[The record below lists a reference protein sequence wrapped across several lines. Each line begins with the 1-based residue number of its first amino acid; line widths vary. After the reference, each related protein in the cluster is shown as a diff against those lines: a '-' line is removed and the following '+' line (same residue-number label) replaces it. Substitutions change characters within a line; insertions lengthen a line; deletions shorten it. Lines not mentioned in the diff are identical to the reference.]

1 MTEEYCQNQR
11 RDFFMR
17 YHVWLPKRIYSGR
30 YTLQL
35 TIEDTL
41 SQKIGQSSLEFT
53 IKE

>member
-1 MTEEYCQNQR
+1 
-11 RDFFMR
+11 MR
-17 YHVWLPKRIYSGR
+17 YHIWLPKRIYGGR

-41 SQKIGQSSLEFT
+41 SQKIGQSSIEFT